1 MRSPPKTLD
10 LRCDL
15 TKDSVSRHRFNVSC
29 ELEMALRHA
38 KTSKTSKTFEDFRD
52 LALELGA
59 ADQAAPGVGN
69 SSPDRRALELKRQ
82 HNLTGHEV
90 EQVEIEIFDVAFH
103 IIGGGEQVWR

>member
-1 MRSPPKTLD
+1 MRSPPKTFD

-59 ADQAAPGVGN
+59 ADQAAPGVSN
-69 SSPDRRALELKRQ
+69 SSPDRRGSSRHDQDDSTPNSTSMSCATRA
-82 HNLTGHEV
+82 
-90 EQVEIEIFDVAFH
+90 QV
-103 IIGGGEQVWR
+103 